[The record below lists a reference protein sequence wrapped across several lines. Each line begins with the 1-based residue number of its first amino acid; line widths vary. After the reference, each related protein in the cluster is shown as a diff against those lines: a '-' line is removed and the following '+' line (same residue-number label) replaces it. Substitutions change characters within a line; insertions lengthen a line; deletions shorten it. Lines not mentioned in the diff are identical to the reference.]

1 MGDVETGLFLGFM
14 VSNLVILAL
23 NLKIYTE
30 IFKVRRLTG
39 EDK

>member
-1 MGDVETGLFLGFM
+1 MGDLEGWSVIA
-14 VSNLVILAL
+14 NLIVLAL